1 MYNVTSCPDKVDV
14 LKRSKAINCTEKNP
28 YMCLPNKDL
37 TELLEICHHE
47 PFRGSSPGEKTDATL
62 LHNVHIFHGCLTS
75 TIFILQCTC
84 CLLICCFKT
93 GLCPYLDTWNNFSIG
108 FYGCEHFMKGCPTTW
123 NEPLSCEFHKIEFS
137 MVMRPS
143 SVLRHAH

>member
-1 MYNVTSCPDKVDV
+1 MYNVTSCPNKVDV

-75 TIFILQCTC
+75 TIFILHAVYWYVASKQVYVFIWTHGTTLVLVFTDANILWKAVQLHGMNHCHVSFTK
-84 CLLICCFKT
+84 LI
-93 GLCPYLDTWNNFSIG
+93 LVW
-108 FYGCEHFMKGCPTTW
+108 
-123 NEPLSCEFHKIEFS
+123 
-137 MVMRPS
+137 
-143 SVLRHAH
+143 